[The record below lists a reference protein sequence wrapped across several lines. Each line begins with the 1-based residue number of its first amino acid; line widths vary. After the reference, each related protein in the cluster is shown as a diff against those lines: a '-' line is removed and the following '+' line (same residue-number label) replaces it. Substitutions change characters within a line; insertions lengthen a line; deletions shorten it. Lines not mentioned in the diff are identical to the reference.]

1 MGDKTNKK
9 GRVSRGTF
17 LKGAGAALV
26 LVAGGGVYRAA
37 DQGVFS
43 TGRGPAYEPW
53 GERLDARGPMA
64 LVSAAILA
72 SNAHNSQPW
81 LFRVT
86 GSQSGPR
93 IDLFAD
99 RGRNIGTIDPFLR
112 EMYVSVGCALEN
124 LVQAASANG
133 YDPRVSLM
141 PDPGDDSHAARVDL
155 VPSDRVESDLFR
167 AIPDRHTNRFAYDV
181 GRPLP
186 SGVVGEMDAQAGQDE
201 ARIFWFEG
209 GDARKKVGGQIVRA
223 SEALIKDKKQST
235 DSFAWF
241 ESDWDELQRG
251 RSGPTLDANV
261 PSPLTLAA
269 AKILPETSREQ
280 GDQVF
285 LQNTRDVHV
294 AIALAFGI
302 PAVRDNR
309 DDVQRIRGGRAWQ
322 RMHLLATTGGLAM
335 QPLNQMTERAER
347 EAQLGLKP
355 DFGSVLEDLIG
366 GPGWRALMPF
376 RIGYPTAEGRLSP
389 RRAVEDVIV

>member
-1 MGDKTNKK
+1 MGEKTKKK
-9 GRVSRGTF
+9 GRVTRGAF

-53 GERLDARGPMA
+53 SDRLDAGGPMA

-86 GSQSGPR
+86 GTQSGPR

-99 RGRNIGTIDPFLR
+99 RGRNIGAIDPFLR

-124 LVQAASANG
+124 LALAAPANG
-133 YDPRVSLM
+133 YDPKVSLM
-141 PDPGDDSHAARVDL
+141 PDPDDASHAARVDL
-155 VPSDRVESDLFR
+155 VASERVESDLFR
-167 AIPDRHTNRFAYDV
+167 AIPNRHTNRFAYDAA
-181 GRPLP
+181 RPLP
-186 SGVVGEMDAQAGQDE
+186 SGVVGEMDAVAGQNE
-201 ARIFWFEG
+201 AKVFWFEG
-209 GDARKKVGGQIVRA
+209 EAARKKVGDQVVRA
-223 SEALIKDKKQST
+223 SEALITDKKQST

-241 ESDWDELQRG
+241 ESDWDELQRE
-251 RSGPTLDANV
+251 RSGPTLDALV
-261 PSPLTLAA
+261 ASPLTLGM
-269 AKILPETSREQ
+269 AKVLPEASREQ

-294 AIALAFGI
+294 ATARAFGI
-302 PAVRDNR
+302 LAVRDNR
-309 DDVQRIRGGRAWQ
+309 DDAQRIRGGRAWQ
-322 RMHLLATTGGLAM
+322 RMHLLATTRGLAM

-347 EAQLGLKP
+347 ETQLGTKP
-355 DFGSVLEDLIG
+355 DFGGVLEDLIG
-366 GPGWRALMPF
+366 EPGWRALMPF
-376 RIGYPTAEGRLSP
+376 RVGYPTAEARLSP